1 MIQRL
6 VRSVV
11 GGSVSKWSVVG
22 WSVSWWSVDL
32 IKPREKHAW
41 GVISPMHFGQGLFC
55 YSNFNFYILTINKKE
70 ILSPE
75 AVTQIFNYF

>member
-1 MIQRL
+1 MVQRL

-11 GGSVSKWSVVG
+11 GGSVSKWSLAV

-32 IKPREKHAW
+32 IKSREKHAR
-41 GVISPMHFGQGLFC
+41 GVISPVHFGRYLFC
-55 YSNFNFYILTINKKE
+55 YSNFNFYVLTINKKQ